1 MCALD
6 LDFYMRV
13 PYWVQHLIMQTDQC
27 KQYVLRF
34 STLKGYAKMTS
45 SLTGMEEIV
54 YLYDLW
60 G

>member
-1 MCALD
+1 
-6 LDFYMRV
+6 
-13 PYWVQHLIMQTDQC
+13 MQTDQC

-45 SLTGMEEIV
+45 SLTEMEEIV